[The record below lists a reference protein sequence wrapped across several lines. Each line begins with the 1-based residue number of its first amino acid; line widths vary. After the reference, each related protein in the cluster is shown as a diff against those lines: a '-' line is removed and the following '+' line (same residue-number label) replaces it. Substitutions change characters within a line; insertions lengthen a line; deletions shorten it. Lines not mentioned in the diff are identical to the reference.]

1 MDGIRSTPMQYPLLG
16 LLADRLKRAQQ
27 FAVAPGGYANPPA
40 EVLLNLLG
48 VPAIQQTMERMA
60 YGEPLTTGRG
70 MTTRVRPEVSEAAMT
85 LLPAAAGVAKATK
98 GLPVGMSIKD
108 VGKKSIY
115 PQEEALR
122 LAQQRA
128 ALPKEQYGLGLPP
141 DNTPEMRAAA
151 MQFERRGF
159 HETEGKNIEEGL
171 QSFDVKRVGAAAS
184 DEQTPYAM
192 FFKPHAEGIGIAR
205 ENPAQM
211 PLYVKSNLTDEN
223 ILTAFSNR
231 DDLQN
236 YLNQFP
242 EIKKATQA
250 VRDLDNQMA
259 DYMNQI
265 MKKADDLYKQGKI
278 EESDKLMDQIS
289 FGSPLMKQFDDRT
302 NELAAIAKEKI
313 TEHFK
318 EKGIGSIGLTDDTG
332 AFGRRTI
339 TEMVL
344 NPNENVRSAFAAFDP
359 WRRTAAIAAATG
371 TLAPD
376 LMAQEIDYT
385 LLPPKE
391 KKKALELFSGLL
403 GQ

>member
-1 MDGIRSTPMQYPLLG
+1 MDGIRATPMQYPILG
-16 LLADRLKRAQQ
+16 LLADRLKKAQQ

-40 EVLLNLLG
+40 EILLNLLG
-48 VPAIQQTMERMA
+48 IPAVQQTMERVA

-70 MTTRVRPEVSEAAMT
+70 MTTQIRPEVAEAAMT

-108 VGKKSIY
+108 ASKKSIY

-192 FFKPHAEGIGIAR
+192 FIKPHGVNIGVAR

-223 ILTAFSNR
+223 ILNAFQNR
-231 DDLQN
+231 DELQN

-259 DYMNQI
+259 EHI
-265 MKKADDLYKQGKI
+265 RGLEKKADALYEEGKI
-278 EESDKLMDQIS
+278 EEANKIYDQIT
-289 FGSPLMKQFDDRT
+289 FNSPLMKEFDART

-313 TEHFK
+313 TEHFNK
-318 EKGIGSIGLTDDTG
+318 LGVGTVGLTDDTG

-339 TEMVL
+339 TEMVM